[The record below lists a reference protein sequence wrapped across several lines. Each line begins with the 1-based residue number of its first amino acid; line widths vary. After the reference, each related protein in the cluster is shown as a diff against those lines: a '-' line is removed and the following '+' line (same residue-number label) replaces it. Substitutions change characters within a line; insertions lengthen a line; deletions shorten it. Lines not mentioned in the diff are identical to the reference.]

1 MSKALESGKAFIE
14 SVLAKLPE
22 SVRDQ
27 ARAAFTAPEAADA
40 LTVVGDGVLAR
51 SDYSKSMDDLKA
63 KEQQLVEDY
72 TRLNT
77 WYDGAKDRLAK
88 VETLEEQI
96 ARLSG
101 QQPPTPPADPIR
113 HPAKEEPVSGLT
125 KEEFAAAMEERDRA
139 YAGVMALSNR
149 LTAQHLRDFN
159 EVLDTDA
166 LIAYARAKSV
176 DLKTAY
182 DQVHAE
188 KIAAKAQQSKDAE
201 IAKLR
206 QEIEAQVRKEVG
218 QPYPIRNAAPSV
230 LDILDTKTDSPAN
243 HTVDT
248 AVAEY
253 ERLQAARG

>member
-1 MSKALESGKAFIE
+1 MSKALDSGKAFLDQ
-14 SVLAKLPE
+14 VLAKLPE

-27 ARAAFTAPEAADA
+27 ARTVFTAPEASDA
-40 LTVVGDGVLAR
+40 LTLLGDGTLAR

-63 KEQQLVEDY
+63 KEAQLADDY
-72 TRLNT
+72 QKLTT

-96 ARLSG
+96 ARLQG
-101 QQPPTPPADPIR
+101 NPPPPADPIR
-113 HPAKEEPVSGLT
+113 AAAKEEPVSGLT
-125 KEEFAAAMEERDRA
+125 KEELAAALEERDRS

-159 EVLDTDA
+159 EVLDIDA
-166 LIAYARAKSV
+166 LIAHAQTKRV

-188 KIAAKAQQSKDAE
+188 KIAAKAKAVEDE
-201 IAKLR
+201 RTAKLTA
-206 QEIEAQVRKEVG
+206 EIEARVRKEIG

-230 LDILDTKTDSPAN
+230 LDILDNQQDKPAN

-248 AVAEY
+248 AVEAY
-253 ERLQAARG
+253 ERLQATRG